1 MKAHSTGKIDKIYGP
16 LFQILNNVDNFER
29 RGKQSFYKSFIQQ
42 LDTQMNVHD
51 IQIQIYQDVKNDFD
65 KHEKDVYAVM
75 ATINSLIE
83 KNTNWK
89 ALQELFDSYEKANA
103 NYSMI

>member
-1 MKAHSTGKIDKIYGP
+1 
-16 LFQILNNVDNFER
+16 
-29 RGKQSFYKSFIQQ
+29 
-42 LDTQMNVHD
+42 MNVHD

-75 ATINSLIE
+75 SSISTLIE

-89 ALQELFDSYEKANA
+89 ALQDMFDSYEKANA